1 MQKRFLLSMMMMLC
15 SGALRSDV
23 IIQLSRTASALQLTV
38 IRVINYSSFK
48 FLLSLDLFHFFVNI
62 GGKNII
68 RTTIFSC
75 ARGFPVLSETRDG
88 TYS

>member
-23 IIQLSRTASALQLTV
+23 IIQLSCTASALQLNV

-48 FLLSLDLFHFFVNI
+48 FLLSLDLFHFFCEHRRKEHNSD
-62 GGKNII
+62 ND
-68 RTTIFSC
+68 
-75 ARGFPVLSETRDG
+75 L
-88 TYS
+88 